1 MGEQMKLIK
10 FNRIIMSVVMLAA
23 AGAHADDKFTVNGYG
38 YQDYRQTNG
47 NFSSGA
53 SQRGTW
59 DNNYFALVMSAKFTD
74 RDTAWAQL
82 QANSTEPTRF
92 TWMFVDHRFTDNLSV
107 HVGRVKFPY
116 GIYNEFIDNKWLQ
129 LSAVLPSAYNFSGAD
144 MGYDAYSGAGV
155 DWTTGSLFTQVYGGN
170 NFSPDQTSDDHA
182 DRRLIGFRV
191 TWNTP
196 HDGLRF
202 LVSANEAQI
211 EANAL
216 NSDVLASNTPP
227 LTGFPTL
234 TQLGREDRAML
245 SVDYVSDR
253 FDIKSEY
260 NYHKVPFLPLDAPPA
275 PGFDHTNIANAWYIQ
290 GGYKMG
296 SWTPYARYDSY
307 QADQRN
313 TSDPSLYQKDW
324 VIGVN
329 YKINGNVNARIEDH
343 VIRGYG
349 LPAGADEVAAGSG
362 QTSWNLIAAEVNF
375 LF

>member
-1 MGEQMKLIK
+1 MKHIK
-10 FNRIIMSVVMLAA
+10 FKKIIMLAGVLAA
-23 AGAHADDKFTVNGYG
+23 AGAHADDKFSINGYG
-38 YQDYRQTNG
+38 YQDYRQTNA
-47 NFSSGA
+47 NFSDGA

-59 DNNYFALVMSAKFTD
+59 ANNFFALVMSAKFTD
-74 RDTAWAQL
+74 RDTAWAQVETGSSSP
-82 QANSTEPTRF
+82 ARF
-92 TWMFVDHRFTDNLSV
+92 TWAFVDHRFNDNLSA

-116 GIYNEFIDNKWLQ
+116 GIYNEFVDNKWLQ

-144 MGYDAYSGAGV
+144 MGYDAYNGV
-155 DWTTGSLFTQVYGGN
+155 GLDWTAGSLFAQVYGGDIYV
-170 NFSPDQTSDDHA
+170 PDPIGDDHA
-182 DRRLIGFRV
+182 DRRLIGVRF

-196 HDGLRF
+196 YDGLRF

-216 NSDVLASNTPP
+216 NPDVIANNGLS
-227 LTGFPTL
+227 GFPTL

-253 FDIKSEY
+253 FDIKGEY
-260 NYHKVPFLPLDAPPA
+260 NYHKVPSFILIGDPTL
-275 PGFDHTNIANAWYIQ
+275 IANAWYIQ

-296 SWTPYARYDSY
+296 LWTPYARFDSY

-349 LPAGADEVAAGSG
+349 LPFGAGEVAAGTG
-362 QTSWNLIAAEVNF
+362 TTNWNLMAAEVNF

>member
-1 MGEQMKLIK
+1 MLAG
-10 FNRIIMSVVMLAA
+10 VLAA
-23 AGAHADDKFTVNGYG
+23 AGAHADDKFSINGYG
-38 YQDYRQTNG
+38 YQDYRQTNA
-47 NFSSGA
+47 NFSDGA

-59 DNNYFALVMSAKFTD
+59 ANNFFALVMSAKFTD

-82 QANSTEPTRF
+82 QTGGSDPTRF
-92 TWMFVDHRFTDNLSV
+92 TWAFVDHRFNDNLSA

-144 MGYDAYSGAGV
+144 MGYDAYSGVGL
-155 DWTTGSLFTQVYGGN
+155 DWTSGSLFTQVYGGN
-170 NFSPDQTSDDHA
+170 IFVPDPGNDDHA
-182 DRRLIGFRV
+182 DRRLIGARF

-196 HDGLRF
+196 YEGLRF
-202 LVSANEAQI
+202 LVSANEAHI
-211 EANAL
+211 EYNV
-216 NSDVLASNTPP
+216 NVGSGPST
-227 LTGFPTL
+227 TL

-253 FDIKSEY
+253 FDIKGEY
-260 NYHKVPFLPLDAPPA
+260 NYHKVPFFVPIGDP
-275 PGFDHTNIANAWYIQ
+275 TTISNAWYIQ

-296 SWTPYARYDSY
+296 LWTPYVRYDSY
-307 QADQRN
+307 QADQRDA
-313 TSDPSLYQKDW
+313 SDPSKYQKNW
-324 VIGVN
+324 VVGVN

-349 LPAGADEVAAGSG
+349 LPVGGGEVTAGSG
-362 QTSWNLIAAEVNF
+362 QTNWNLIAAEFNF